1 MFMSGPAAE
10 WRRPSSLQPLMFFTH
25 TTMMMLAALVPSAAA
40 AGNASDYVTVPGVY
54 FPGSTTKA
62 AGVVPSASSMVRVCK
77 GHESTLPLC
86 LMPVCTDTLAGI
98 HGHSRRSAPRR
109 SHAWNRRGEQRRPGA
124 AGRSQRP
131 SDVIDTAIEWA
142 LADPDKTSFVHM
154 YRCSET
160 TVGTFVKGPAGTT
173 FKKCPMNA
181 ATDTWQLIATYEL
194 PSFVCEQ
201 SCDKNP
207 ACTAYAV
214 DKSQQ
219 HCYIGGATSIVPA
232 GNNYSMYIRLPGI

>member
-1 MFMSGPAAE
+1 MAI
-10 WRRPSSLQPLMFFTH
+10 
-25 TTMMMLAALVPSAAA
+25 
-40 AGNASDYVTVPGVY
+40 PGV
-54 FPGSTTKA
+54 PLPEGVMLGIGEANNADQVLLDDPSVPPTSST
-62 AGVVPSASSMVRVCK
+62 
-77 GHESTLPLC
+77 
-86 LMPVCTDTLAGI
+86 
-98 HGHSRRSAPRR
+98 
-109 SHAWNRRGEQRRPGA
+109 
-124 AGRSQRP
+124 
-131 SDVIDTAIEWA
+131 TAIEWA

-173 FKKCPMNA
+173 FKKCPANA

>member
-1 MFMSGPAAE
+1 
-10 WRRPSSLQPLMFFTH
+10 MFFTH

-40 AGNASDYVTVPGVY
+40 AGNASDYVTVPGVF
-54 FPGSTTKA
+54 FPNSKSKT

-77 GHESTLPLC
+77 GHKRTLPLSC
-86 LMPVCTDTLAGI
+86 PFART
-98 HGHSRRSAPRR
+98 
-109 SHAWNRRGEQRRPGA
+109 
-124 AGRSQRP
+124 RSQVFMAIPGVPLPEVPILWIGEANNADQVLLDDP
-131 SDVIDTAIEWA
+131 SVPPTSSTTAIEWA

-181 ATDTWQLIATYEL
+181 ASDTYRLIATYAL
-194 PSFVCEQ
+194 PAFVCEQ

-207 ACTAYAV
+207 ECTVYAV
-214 DKSQQ
+214 DKDQKN
-219 HCYIGGATSIVPA
+219 CYIGGPASVVPT
-232 GNNYSMYIRLPGI
+232 GKNYSMYIR

>member
-1 MFMSGPAAE
+1 
-10 WRRPSSLQPLMFFTH
+10 
-25 TTMMMLAALVPSAAA
+25 
-40 AGNASDYVTVPGVY
+40 
-54 FPGSTTKA
+54 
-62 AGVVPSASSMVRVCK
+62 
-77 GHESTLPLC
+77 
-86 LMPVCTDTLAGI
+86 
-98 HGHSRRSAPRR
+98 
-109 SHAWNRRGEQRRPGA
+109 
-124 AGRSQRP
+124 
-131 SDVIDTAIEWA
+131 
-142 LADPDKTSFVHM
+142 M

-173 FKKCPMNA
+173 FKKCPANA

-219 HCYIGGATSIVPA
+219 HRYIGGATSIVPA

>member
-1 MFMSGPAAE
+1 MAIPGVPLPEVPMLWIGEANNADQVLLDD
-10 WRRPSSLQPLMFFTH
+10 PS
-25 TTMMMLAALVPSAAA
+25 VPP
-40 AGNASDYVTVPGVY
+40 ASDEDEV
-54 FPGSTTKA
+54 GSGETP
-62 AGVVPSASSMVRVCK
+62 PS
-77 GHESTLPLC
+77 T
-86 LMPVCTDTLAGI
+86 
-98 HGHSRRSAPRR
+98 
-109 SHAWNRRGEQRRPGA
+109 
-124 AGRSQRP
+124 
-131 SDVIDTAIEWA
+131 TAIEWA
-142 LADPDKTSFVHM
+142 KADPVKTSFVHM

-194 PSFVCEQ
+194 PAFVCEQ

-219 HCYIGGATSIVPA
+219 HCYIGGATSIVPT
-232 GNNYSMYIRLPGI
+232 GKNYSMYIRLPGI